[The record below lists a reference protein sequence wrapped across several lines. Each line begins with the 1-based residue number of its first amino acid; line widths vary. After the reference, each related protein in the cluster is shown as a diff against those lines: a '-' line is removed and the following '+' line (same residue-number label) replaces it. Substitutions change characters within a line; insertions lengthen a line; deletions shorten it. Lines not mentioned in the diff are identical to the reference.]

1 MRRLADQTVKAVAA
15 TRPRVARP
23 VLLVTLLAL
32 TLALVAF
39 VIARANAP
47 QHASTDTRSDVKVA
61 TVDRASQPWFLPEP
75 TPQIVNKATDRPAP
89 TKAASP
95 EPDWS
100 AFSLGVSDAQASIA
114 VPRTGHEASSP
125 AEIQVT
131 LSKEERSRLM
141 VAARDVENGVAPA
154 DYKPAI
160 GRRYPAGGSGDG
172 ICR

>member
-1 MRRLADQTVKAVAA
+1 MRRLAHRTVTAVAA

-39 VIARANAP
+39 LVARAAQP
-47 QHASTDTRSDVKVA
+47 RHAAIHETGPVQVA
-61 TVDRASQPWFLPEP
+61 TVDRASQPWDLPAP
-75 TPQIVNKATDRPAP
+75 TPEVVNKAIDRPAP
-89 TKAASP
+89 TKAATH

-114 VPRTGHEASSP
+114 VPKTGNEASSP
-125 AEIQVT
+125 AEIQVA
-131 LSKEERSRLM
+131 LSKVERARLIA
-141 VAARDVENGVAPA
+141 AARDVENGVTPA
-154 DYKPAI
+154 DYRPAI
-160 GRRYPAGGSGDG
+160 GALYPGGSGDG

>member
-1 MRRLADQTVKAVAA
+1 MRRLAQKTVTAVAA
-15 TRPRVARP
+15 SRPRVARP

-39 VIARANAP
+39 VIARAQAP
-47 QHASTDTRSDVKVA
+47 RHAATETSTVKVA

-89 TKAASP
+89 TKAAAP

-114 VPRTGHEASSP
+114 VPRTGNESSSP
-125 AEIQVT
+125 AEIQVA
-131 LSKEERSRLM
+131 LSKEERGRLM
-141 VAARDVENGVAPA
+141 AAARDVENGVAPA
-154 DYKPAI
+154 DYRPAI
-160 GRRYPAGGSGDG
+160 GRLYPAGGSGDG